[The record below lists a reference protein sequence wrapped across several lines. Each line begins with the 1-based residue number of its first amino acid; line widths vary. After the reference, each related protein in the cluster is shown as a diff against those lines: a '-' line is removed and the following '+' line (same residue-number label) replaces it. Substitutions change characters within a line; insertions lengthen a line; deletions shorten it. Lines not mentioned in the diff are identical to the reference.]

1 MKKVIILVPQLV
13 VALALV
19 GFLSGCA
26 MFRMD
31 VSDKAPTGEK
41 KLTANYDQEDLK
53 TLAKLAS
60 DAILADPFPGP
71 DDKKPIIVEMG
82 IKNRTQAHLD
92 TKALADTM
100 TTQLMD
106 TKQMQFVDASLRD
119 NLLKEQGY
127 QLANCTAETQRK
139 IGKQLGAKYML
150 TGAITEIRTTSGKE
164 VRVSKKQDV
173 YLQLTV
179 ELTDLETG
187 LLTVRKQ
194 VERMREA
201 SKPIIGW

>member
-1 MKKVIILVPQLV
+1 MKKVIVLVPQLV

-26 MFRMD
+26 MFRQS
-31 VSDKAPTGEK
+31 VSDKAPVGEK
-41 KLTANYDQEDLK
+41 RLTANYDQEDLLS
-53 TLAKLAS
+53 LAKQAS
-60 DAILADPFPGP
+60 EAIVAAPFPGP
-71 DDKKPIIVEMG
+71 DEKKPIIVEMG
-82 IKNRTQAHLD
+82 IQNRTTAHLD

-100 TTQLMD
+100 TTQLLD
-106 TKQMQFVDASLRD
+106 TRQMQFVDASLRD
-119 NLLKEQGY
+119 QMLKEKGY
-127 QLANCTAETQRK
+127 QLANCTAESRRA
-139 IGKQLGAKYML
+139 IGKELGAKYML
-150 TGAITEIRTTSGKE
+150 TGAITEIRSESGKE

-179 ELTDLETG
+179 ELTDIETG

-194 VERMREA
+194 VQRMREA

>member
-1 MKKVIILVPQLV
+1 MKKVIVLVPQVV

-19 GFLSGCA
+19 GFSSGCA
-26 MFRMD
+26 MFQQSI
-31 VSDKAPTGEK
+31 SDKAPVGEK
-41 KLTANYDQEDLK
+41 KLTANYDQEDLLS
-53 TLAKLAS
+53 LAKQAS
-60 DAILADPFPGP
+60 DAIVAYPFPGP

-82 IKNRTQAHLD
+82 IQNRTSAHLD

-106 TKQMQFVDASLRD
+106 TRQMQFVDASLRD
-119 NLLKEQGY
+119 NLLKEQNY
-127 QLANCTAETQRK
+127 QLANCTPETRRQ

-150 TGAITEIRTTSGKE
+150 TGAITEIRTESGRE

-187 LLTVRKQ
+187 LLTVRRQ
-194 VERMREA
+194 VQRMREA